1 MLEDFVMLQQFSN
14 FVIGNSTFSWW
25 AAILSD
31 ATNVVVP
38 KKPWKVSMK
47 EMSLYPNDW
56 ILIENN

>member
-1 MLEDFVMLQQFSN
+1 MLQQFSN